1 MKKSLLKQLI
11 REELKNSSPPTQDDA
26 KEFITQILKVGT
38 KQNLFDSF
46 LKRKKINSSELSTF
60 VKMVADEL
68 KKY

>member
-1 MKKSLLKQLI
+1 MKKSELRQII
-11 REELKNSSPPTQDDA
+11 REELKNSSSPTQSDV
-26 KEFITQILKVGT
+26 KEFITQVLKVGT

-46 LKRKKINSSELSTF
+46 LKRKNINSNELSTF